1 MLMIVSATE
10 LERYMDIK
18 LTNRQLH
25 AAEYVLE
32 GLQSEIESYLRR
44 PIEVNSFSEIYNVE
58 SNHYLVP
65 NTSFFYNYS
74 LDKTQQNIEDLQPP
88 YTLYLKNSPV
98 LAVESLTAASSRP
111 GSTIQT
117 LVNGLDFVVRK
128 YGVDIYRVFSNDTIN
143 ITYTAGVDGPQIK
156 MFKLLI
162 LRAASR
168 EMQNMHDDVV
178 GIKDLETRNTAP
190 LVTGFTAEEL
200 SSMKRWRRYRVS

>member
-1 MLMIVSATE
+1 MIVSATE